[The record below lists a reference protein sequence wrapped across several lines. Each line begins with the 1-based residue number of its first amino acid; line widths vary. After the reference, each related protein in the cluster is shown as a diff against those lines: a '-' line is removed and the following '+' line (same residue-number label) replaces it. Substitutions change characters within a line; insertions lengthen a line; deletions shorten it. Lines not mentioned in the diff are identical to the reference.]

1 MAKSQSKLTAKNNL
15 SNMSDQAV
23 GGAVGR
29 NKILIIIPY
38 HRVVGANGSLLSDTQ
53 AASIKKKSY

>member
-1 MAKSQSKLTAKNNL
+1 
-15 SNMSDQAV
+15 MSDQAV
-23 GGAVGR
+23 GGTVGR

-38 HRVVGANGSLLSDTQ
+38 HRAVGLMAVLPDTQ